1 MAQETGYLK
10 KAGNISVDGTKIH
23 ANAGKHSAVSCKRA
37 AELTGET
44 EKEAA
49 ELIGKA
55 EETDSKA
62 LKEGL
67 TPKIPAVSR
76 MGGLLRCSPMN

>member
-1 MAQETGYLK
+1 LK

-37 AELTGET
+37 VEMTAEA

-49 ELIGKA
+49 ELTGKA
-55 EETDSKA
+55 EEAESKP
-62 LKEGL
+62 LEEGL
-67 TPKIPAVSR
+67 TIPEVS
-76 MGGLLRCSPMN
+76 SPEIG